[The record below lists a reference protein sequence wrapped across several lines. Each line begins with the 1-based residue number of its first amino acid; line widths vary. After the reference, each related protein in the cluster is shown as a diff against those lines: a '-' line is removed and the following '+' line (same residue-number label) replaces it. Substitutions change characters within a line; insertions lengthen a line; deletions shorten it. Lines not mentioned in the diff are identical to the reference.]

1 MCIIIGVY
9 CSSIQVITSTIETNF
24 LTRFSS
30 MDTQVFV
37 ILTTSSAVRDAYF
50 I

>member
-1 MCIIIGVY
+1 MCIILWVY
-9 CSSIQVITSTIETNF
+9 CSFIQVITSITEMNF
-24 LTRFSS
+24 LTKFSS